1 MKKKLIIVS
10 FFSLFSHTQ
19 IFDSNNFIPTA
30 DEAFILSAD
39 IENQSILVNFKLVP
53 ETYIYLDKVNL
64 IDSEDTNI
72 KFEFLGKKEEKE
84 DLFFGLIEIVNSD
97 FKIKFSSEDKEK
109 IVLNY
114 QGCYKNKVCYP
125 IKMRYV
131 FIKYDKESISS
142 VKIN

>member
-10 FFSLFSHTQ
+10 FFSLLSHAQ

-64 IDSEDTNI
+64 IDSEDSNI

-109 IVLNY
+109 IILNY

>member
-10 FFSLFSHTQ
+10 FFSLLSHTQ

-64 IDSEDTNI
+64 IDSEDSNI

-84 DLFFGLIEIVNSD
+84 DLFFGFIEIVNSD

>member
-10 FFSLFSHTQ
+10 FFSLLSHTQ

-30 DEAFILSAD
+30 DEAFILSAE

-64 IDSEDTNI
+64 IDSEDSNI

-84 DLFFGLIEIVNSD
+84 DLFFGFIEIVNSD

>member
-10 FFSLFSHTQ
+10 FFSLLSHTQ

-64 IDSEDTNI
+64 IDSEDSNI

-84 DLFFGLIEIVNSD
+84 DSFFGLIEIVNSD

>member
-10 FFSLFSHTQ
+10 FFSLLSHTQ

-64 IDSEDTNI
+64 IDSEDSNI

-109 IVLNY
+109 VVLNY

>member
-64 IDSEDTNI
+64 IDSEDSNI

>member
-10 FFSLFSHTQ
+10 FFSLLSHTQ

-64 IDSEDTNI
+64 IDSEDSNI

-84 DLFFGLIEIVNSD
+84 DSFFGLIEIVNSD

-125 IKMRYV
+125 SKMKNIL
-131 FIKYDKESISS
+131 IKYDKKSISS
-142 VKIN
+142 VKID

>member
-10 FFSLFSHTQ
+10 FFSLLSHTQ

-64 IDSEDTNI
+64 IDSEDSNI

-84 DLFFGLIEIVNSD
+84 DSFFGLIEIVNSD

-114 QGCYKNKVCYP
+114 QGCYKNKVC
-125 IKMRYV
+125 
-131 FIKYDKESISS
+131 
-142 VKIN
+142 

>member
-10 FFSLFSHTQ
+10 FFSLLIHTQ
-19 IFDSNNFIPTA
+19 IFDSNNFIPTS

-64 IDSEDTNI
+64 IDSEDSNI

-125 IKMRYV
+125 KKMRYV

>member
-1 MKKKLIIVS
+1 MKKKLIILS
-10 FFSLFSHTQ
+10 FFSLLSHTQ

-64 IDSEDTNI
+64 IDSEDSNI

-84 DLFFGLIEIVNSD
+84 DLFFGPIEIVNSD

>member
-10 FFSLFSHTQ
+10 FFSLLSHTQ

-64 IDSEDTNI
+64 IDSEDSNI

-84 DLFFGLIEIVNSD
+84 DSFFGLIEIVNSD

-109 IVLNY
+109 IALNY